1 MGEGATRLRQDLEEP
16 LPLGQLI
23 FVNTDDDIL
32 AWLLANNSHNPLDLL
47 VLESCPKDGDN
58 LDETPEAPNWMYPFF
73 DRDVWD
79 EWARVED
86 APQEMQ
92 EEE

>member
-1 MGEGATRLRQDLEEP
+1 MGEGATRLRQDPEEP

-47 VLESCPKDGDN
+47 GLESCPKGGDN
-58 LDETPEAPNWMYPFF
+58 LDETP
-73 DRDVWD
+73 
-79 EWARVED
+79 
-86 APQEMQ
+86 
-92 EEE
+92 